1 MMIPEKTA
9 LILIGFQNEYFS
21 PEGSLYGVIEESAQE
36 TDILANTLDLIECL
50 LLTPVTIISTP
61 IVFTASYSELV
72 NPVGILKTIKEK
84 GAFRA
89 GASGSATIPE
99 LHRFGDRILEVPGKR
114 GLNAFSNTKLGA
126 ILQKRGI
133 DHVVLA
139 GVVTSICIDSTGR
152 SAFDRGYRVTVLSD
166 CTSGRTNL
174 EQRFYCEQVFPLY
187 AEVIDHTQLLSR
199 LEKRNAN
206 YA

>member
-21 PEGSLYGVIEESAQE
+21 PDGSLHGVIEESAQE
-36 TDILANTLDLIECL
+36 TDILANTLNLIEGL
-50 LLTPVTIISTP
+50 LPTPVTIISTP
-61 IVFTASYSELV
+61 IVFTRSYSELV
-72 NPVGILKTIKEK
+72 NPVGILKTIREK
-84 GAFRA
+84 GAFRM
-89 GASGSATIPE
+89 GTSGSATIPE
-99 LHRFGDRILEVPGKR
+99 LQRFGDRILEVPGKR
-114 GLNAFSNTKLGA
+114 GLNAFSNTKLDA

-133 DHVVLA
+133 NHVVLA

-152 SAFDRGYRVTVLSD
+152 SAFDRGYEVTVLSD

-174 EQRFYCEQVFPLY
+174 EQRFYCEQIFPLY
-187 AEVIDHTQLLSR
+187 GEIMTHAQLLRR